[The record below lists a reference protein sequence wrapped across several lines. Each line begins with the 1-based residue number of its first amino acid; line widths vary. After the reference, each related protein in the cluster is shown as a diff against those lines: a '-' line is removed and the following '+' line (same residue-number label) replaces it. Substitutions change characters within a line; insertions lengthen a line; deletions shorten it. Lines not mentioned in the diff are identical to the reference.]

1 MRKVCIELNAIFG
14 VIVTRNANMI
24 RFIWVVM
31 FSIYLFTY
39 AGNCEDK

>member
-1 MRKVCIELNAIFG
+1 MRTVCIELNAVFG
-14 VIVTRNANMI
+14 VIVTHNANTI
-24 RFIWVVM
+24 CFIWVVM